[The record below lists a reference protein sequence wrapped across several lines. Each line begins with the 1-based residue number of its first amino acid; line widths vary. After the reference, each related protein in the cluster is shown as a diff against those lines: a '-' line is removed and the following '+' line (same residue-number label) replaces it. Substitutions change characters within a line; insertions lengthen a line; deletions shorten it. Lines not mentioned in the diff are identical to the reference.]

1 MYLKEI
7 KAQGFKSFADK
18 ISIEL
23 SNNITGIV
31 GPNGS
36 GKSNVVDAVRWVLGE
51 QSVKSLRGT
60 DNMTDV
66 IFQGSKSRSGQN
78 VASVTLVFDNT
89 DKYLNISYDEVAIK
103 RRVYRDGTNEY
114 FINNEKCRLKDIIEI
129 MLDTGIAKESFNI
142 ISQGKIEEI
151 LASKPHERRVIF
163 EEAAGV
169 LKYKRRKE
177 EALRKLEKTH
187 DNMNRVEDIIGEL
200 EIQVT
205 PLKKQKEEA
214 LLYLDV
220 KENLEKVEISLIAND
235 IKNYSNK
242 FEEMKNRKEVLKNE
256 LLELNIKNSGNN
268 AKLEEI
274 KNNLAKINEEI
285 NNKNKELL
293 NKTTEVEKLNS
304 RKNILL
310 ERKKYEVEDTKL
322 HQSLIDSKERLLK
335 LENDLVATDNDRTL
349 KNISLTDIKTKYKNK
364 ENDIN
369 NLKNI
374 KNKKDNELK
383 QVHRQLMSLNNKIE
397 VLKNNIETNGMLP
410 QSIKK
415 VLSNPKLSGIHD
427 VVGNLIEVDNKYAQ
441 AIETALGMGA
451 NNIVVDNETN
461 AKYAIEYL
469 KNNNLGRA
477 TFFPMNIIKARN
489 IEEDSIKKIDGVID
503 IASNLVK
510 YNSVYKN
517 IISNLLGNIII
528 CNDITAANSISNK
541 IGYKHKVVTLDG
553 QVVNV
558 GGSMTG
564 GAANSKKNMMLLKLE
579 LEEEIKESNKI
590 VSKIKLIEEEINEI
604 DFKIA
609 EETDKLYLINKDK
622 IIKEQ
627 EVNSLARVIEE
638 LDDLINETKL
648 EINSINNMLNNS
660 LSKEEEEIL
669 NEFYKKS
676 SEKDL
681 LIQNIKSI
689 NEKANT
695 LRDELETFEHSLR
708 NENTLY
714 NSKNKEYNSIEIE
727 INRYDVKLDN
737 LLNSLSEN
745 YNMTYERAISEYPLL
760 EDEITSRNK
769 VNNLKKHL
777 KEIGMVNL
785 NAIEEYDRVSERY
798 EFLLG
803 QKEDLLKAEDTLL
816 DIIKEMD
823 TVMKDEFTKT
833 FKLIKENF
841 AITFNELF
849 KGGTASLELTDP
861 ENILETGIEIV
872 ASPPGKKLSNI
883 SLLSGGEKTF
893 TAISLLFAILK
904 SRPVPFCILDEVEAA
919 LDDANV
925 NSFGLYLKNLQQK
938 TQFILITHKKRTMEF
953 VDTLYG
959 ITMQESGVSKL
970 VSVKLEDVK

>member
-1 MYLKEI
+1 
-7 KAQGFKSFADK
+7 
-18 ISIEL
+18 
-23 SNNITGIV
+23 
-31 GPNGS
+31 
-36 GKSNVVDAVRWVLGE
+36 
-51 QSVKSLRGT
+51 
-60 DNMTDV
+60 
-66 IFQGSKSRSGQN
+66 
-78 VASVTLVFDNT
+78 
-89 DKYLNISYDEVAIK
+89 
-103 RRVYRDGTNEY
+103 
-114 FINNEKCRLKDIIEI
+114 
-129 MLDTGIAKESFNI
+129 
-142 ISQGKIEEI
+142 
-151 LASKPHERRVIF
+151 
-163 EEAAGV
+163 
-169 LKYKRRKE
+169 
-177 EALRKLEKTH
+177 
-187 DNMNRVEDIIGEL
+187 
-200 EIQVT
+200 
-205 PLKKQKEEA
+205 
-214 LLYLDV
+214 
-220 KENLEKVEISLIAND
+220 
-235 IKNYSNK
+235 
-242 FEEMKNRKEVLKNE
+242 
-256 LLELNIKNSGNN
+256 
-268 AKLEEI
+268 
-274 KNNLAKINEEI
+274 
-285 NNKNKELL
+285 
-293 NKTTEVEKLNS
+293 
-304 RKNILL
+304 
-310 ERKKYEVEDTKL
+310 
-322 HQSLIDSKERLLK
+322 
-335 LENDLVATDNDRTL
+335 
-349 KNISLTDIKTKYKNK
+349 
-364 ENDIN
+364 
-369 NLKNI
+369 
-374 KNKKDNELK
+374 
-383 QVHRQLMSLNNKIE
+383 MSLNNKIE

-564 GAANSKKNMMLLKLE
+564 GAANLKKNMMLLKLE
-579 LEEEIKESNKI
+579 LEEEIKESDKI

-627 EVNSLARVIEE
+627 EVNSLARVMEE

>member
-1 MYLKEI
+1 
-7 KAQGFKSFADK
+7 
-18 ISIEL
+18 
-23 SNNITGIV
+23 
-31 GPNGS
+31 
-36 GKSNVVDAVRWVLGE
+36 
-51 QSVKSLRGT
+51 
-60 DNMTDV
+60 
-66 IFQGSKSRSGQN
+66 
-78 VASVTLVFDNT
+78 
-89 DKYLNISYDEVAIK
+89 
-103 RRVYRDGTNEY
+103 
-114 FINNEKCRLKDIIEI
+114 
-129 MLDTGIAKESFNI
+129 
-142 ISQGKIEEI
+142 
-151 LASKPHERRVIF
+151 
-163 EEAAGV
+163 
-169 LKYKRRKE
+169 
-177 EALRKLEKTH
+177 
-187 DNMNRVEDIIGEL
+187 
-200 EIQVT
+200 
-205 PLKKQKEEA
+205 
-214 LLYLDV
+214 
-220 KENLEKVEISLIAND
+220 
-235 IKNYSNK
+235 
-242 FEEMKNRKEVLKNE
+242 
-256 LLELNIKNSGNN
+256 
-268 AKLEEI
+268 
-274 KNNLAKINEEI
+274 
-285 NNKNKELL
+285 
-293 NKTTEVEKLNS
+293 
-304 RKNILL
+304 
-310 ERKKYEVEDTKL
+310 
-322 HQSLIDSKERLLK
+322 
-335 LENDLVATDNDRTL
+335 
-349 KNISLTDIKTKYKNK
+349 
-364 ENDIN
+364 
-369 NLKNI
+369 
-374 KNKKDNELK
+374 
-383 QVHRQLMSLNNKIE
+383 MSLNNKIE

-489 IEEDSIKKIDGVID
+489 IEEDSIRKIDGVID

-510 YNSVYKN
+510 YNPVYKN

-528 CNDITAANSISNK
+528 CNDINAANSISNK

-564 GAANSKKNMMLLKLE
+564 GAANLKKNMMLLKLE
-579 LEEEIKESNKI
+579 LEEEIKESDKI

-627 EVNSLARVIEE
+627 EVNSLSRVMEE

>member
-1 MYLKEI
+1 
-7 KAQGFKSFADK
+7 
-18 ISIEL
+18 
-23 SNNITGIV
+23 
-31 GPNGS
+31 
-36 GKSNVVDAVRWVLGE
+36 
-51 QSVKSLRGT
+51 
-60 DNMTDV
+60 
-66 IFQGSKSRSGQN
+66 
-78 VASVTLVFDNT
+78 
-89 DKYLNISYDEVAIK
+89 
-103 RRVYRDGTNEY
+103 
-114 FINNEKCRLKDIIEI
+114 
-129 MLDTGIAKESFNI
+129 
-142 ISQGKIEEI
+142 
-151 LASKPHERRVIF
+151 
-163 EEAAGV
+163 
-169 LKYKRRKE
+169 
-177 EALRKLEKTH
+177 
-187 DNMNRVEDIIGEL
+187 
-200 EIQVT
+200 
-205 PLKKQKEEA
+205 
-214 LLYLDV
+214 
-220 KENLEKVEISLIAND
+220 
-235 IKNYSNK
+235 
-242 FEEMKNRKEVLKNE
+242 MKNRIEVLKNE

-528 CNDITAANSISNK
+528 CNGITAANSISNK

-564 GAANSKKNMMLLKLE
+564 GAANLKKNMMLLKLE
-579 LEEEIKESNKI
+579 LEEEIKESDKI

-627 EVNSLARVIEE
+627 EVNSLARVMEE

-970 VSVKLEDVK
+970 VSVK

>member
-1 MYLKEI
+1 
-7 KAQGFKSFADK
+7 
-18 ISIEL
+18 
-23 SNNITGIV
+23 
-31 GPNGS
+31 
-36 GKSNVVDAVRWVLGE
+36 
-51 QSVKSLRGT
+51 
-60 DNMTDV
+60 
-66 IFQGSKSRSGQN
+66 
-78 VASVTLVFDNT
+78 
-89 DKYLNISYDEVAIK
+89 
-103 RRVYRDGTNEY
+103 
-114 FINNEKCRLKDIIEI
+114 
-129 MLDTGIAKESFNI
+129 
-142 ISQGKIEEI
+142 
-151 LASKPHERRVIF
+151 
-163 EEAAGV
+163 
-169 LKYKRRKE
+169 
-177 EALRKLEKTH
+177 
-187 DNMNRVEDIIGEL
+187 
-200 EIQVT
+200 
-205 PLKKQKEEA
+205 
-214 LLYLDV
+214 
-220 KENLEKVEISLIAND
+220 
-235 IKNYSNK
+235 
-242 FEEMKNRKEVLKNE
+242 
-256 LLELNIKNSGNN
+256 
-268 AKLEEI
+268 
-274 KNNLAKINEEI
+274 
-285 NNKNKELL
+285 
-293 NKTTEVEKLNS
+293 
-304 RKNILL
+304 
-310 ERKKYEVEDTKL
+310 
-322 HQSLIDSKERLLK
+322 
-335 LENDLVATDNDRTL
+335 
-349 KNISLTDIKTKYKNK
+349 
-364 ENDIN
+364 
-369 NLKNI
+369 
-374 KNKKDNELK
+374 
-383 QVHRQLMSLNNKIE
+383 
-397 VLKNNIETNGMLP
+397 
-410 QSIKK
+410 
-415 VLSNPKLSGIHD
+415 
-427 VVGNLIEVDNKYAQ
+427 
-441 AIETALGMGA
+441 
-451 NNIVVDNETN
+451 
-461 AKYAIEYL
+461 
-469 KNNNLGRA
+469 
-477 TFFPMNIIKARN
+477 
-489 IEEDSIKKIDGVID
+489 
-503 IASNLVK
+503 
-510 YNSVYKN
+510 
-517 IISNLLGNIII
+517 
-528 CNDITAANSISNK
+528 
-541 IGYKHKVVTLDG
+541 
-553 QVVNV
+553 
-558 GGSMTG
+558 
-564 GAANSKKNMMLLKLE
+564 
-579 LEEEIKESNKI
+579 
-590 VSKIKLIEEEINEI
+590 
-604 DFKIA
+604 
-609 EETDKLYLINKDK
+609 
-622 IIKEQ
+622 
-627 EVNSLARVIEE
+627 
-638 LDDLINETKL
+638 
-648 EINSINNMLNNS
+648 MLNNS

>member
-1 MYLKEI
+1 M
-7 KAQGFKSFADK
+7 
-18 ISIEL
+18 
-23 SNNITGIV
+23 
-31 GPNGS
+31 
-36 GKSNVVDAVRWVLGE
+36 
-51 QSVKSLRGT
+51 
-60 DNMTDV
+60 
-66 IFQGSKSRSGQN
+66 
-78 VASVTLVFDNT
+78 
-89 DKYLNISYDEVAIK
+89 
-103 RRVYRDGTNEY
+103 
-114 FINNEKCRLKDIIEI
+114 
-129 MLDTGIAKESFNI
+129 
-142 ISQGKIEEI
+142 
-151 LASKPHERRVIF
+151 
-163 EEAAGV
+163 
-169 LKYKRRKE
+169 
-177 EALRKLEKTH
+177 
-187 DNMNRVEDIIGEL
+187 
-200 EIQVT
+200 
-205 PLKKQKEEA
+205 
-214 LLYLDV
+214 
-220 KENLEKVEISLIAND
+220 
-235 IKNYSNK
+235 
-242 FEEMKNRKEVLKNE
+242 
-256 LLELNIKNSGNN
+256 
-268 AKLEEI
+268 
-274 KNNLAKINEEI
+274 
-285 NNKNKELL
+285 
-293 NKTTEVEKLNS
+293 
-304 RKNILL
+304 
-310 ERKKYEVEDTKL
+310 
-322 HQSLIDSKERLLK
+322 
-335 LENDLVATDNDRTL
+335 
-349 KNISLTDIKTKYKNK
+349 
-364 ENDIN
+364 
-369 NLKNI
+369 
-374 KNKKDNELK
+374 
-383 QVHRQLMSLNNKIE
+383 
-397 VLKNNIETNGMLP
+397 
-410 QSIKK
+410 
-415 VLSNPKLSGIHD
+415 
-427 VVGNLIEVDNKYAQ
+427 
-441 AIETALGMGA
+441 
-451 NNIVVDNETN
+451 TN

-510 YNSVYKN
+510 YNPVYKN

-564 GAANSKKNMMLLKLE
+564 GAANLKKNMMLLKLE
-579 LEEEIKESNKI
+579 LEEEIKESDKI

-627 EVNSLARVIEE
+627 EVNSLARVMEE